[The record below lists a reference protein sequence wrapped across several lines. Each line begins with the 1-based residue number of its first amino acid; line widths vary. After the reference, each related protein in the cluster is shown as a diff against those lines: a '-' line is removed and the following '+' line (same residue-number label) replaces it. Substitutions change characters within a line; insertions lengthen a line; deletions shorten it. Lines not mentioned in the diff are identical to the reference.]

1 VANKISLD
9 EQVAAVERA
18 VMNHRAHVQNLKRL
32 VEKKQRPENELL
44 MAQGWFPEHEAA
56 LATMKW
62 VRENKELLKQ
72 VAGRKRN
79 DG

>member
-1 VANKISLD
+1 MANKISLD

-18 VMNHRAHVQNLKRL
+18 VMNHRGHIENLKRL

-44 MAQGWFPEHEAA
+44 MAQGWLPEHEAA

-62 VRENKELLKQ
+62 VHKNKELLKQ
-72 VAGRKRN
+72 IAGRKRN
-79 DG
+79 E